1 MKKRYWKKYQ
11 NQLFQ
16 DFIKKNEYVLI
27 FKEPNIKIKTKQAL
41 EVQLKNEGCFIFKC
55 STKQIDLFQGSLMI
69 VSIQNEDQIELVNK
83 LMDKKSLLAL
93 KIGNKVYDKSFLS
106 KNWKSAKTEL
116 LNVLSPKSF
125 ILNLNKPVK
134 ELILIIDN

>member
-69 VSIQNEDQIELVNK
+69 VSIQDEDQIELVNK

>member
-1 MKKRYWKKYQ
+1 MKKRYLKKYQ

-69 VSIQNEDQIELVNK
+69 VSIQDEDQIELVNK
-83 LMDKKSLLAL
+83 LMDKKNLLAL

-106 KNWKSAKTEL
+106 KNWKNAKTEL

>member
-1 MKKRYWKKYQ
+1 
-11 NQLFQ
+11 
-16 DFIKKNEYVLI
+16 
-27 FKEPNIKIKTKQAL
+27 
-41 EVQLKNEGCFIFKC
+41 
-55 STKQIDLFQGSLMI
+55 MI
-69 VSIQNEDQIELVNK
+69 VSIQDEDQIELVNK
-83 LMDKKSLLAL
+83 LMDKKNLLAL

-106 KNWKSAKTEL
+106 KNWKNAKTEL

>member
-27 FKEPNIKIKTKQAL
+27 FKEPNIKIKTKQAW

-69 VSIQNEDQIELVNK
+69 VSIQDEDQIELVNK
-83 LMDKKSLLAL
+83 LMDKKNLLAL

-106 KNWKSAKTEL
+106 KNWKNAKTEL

>member
-69 VSIQNEDQIELVNK
+69 VSIQDEDQIELVNK
-83 LMDKKSLLAL
+83 LMDKKNLLAL

-106 KNWKSAKTEL
+106 KNWKNAKTEL

>member
-1 MKKRYWKKYQ
+1 M
-11 NQLFQ
+11 FQ

-69 VSIQNEDQIELVNK
+69 VSIQDEDQIELVNK
-83 LMDKKSLLAL
+83 LMDKKNLLAL

-106 KNWKSAKTEL
+106 KN
-116 LNVLSPKSF
+116 
-125 ILNLNKPVK
+125 
-134 ELILIIDN
+134 